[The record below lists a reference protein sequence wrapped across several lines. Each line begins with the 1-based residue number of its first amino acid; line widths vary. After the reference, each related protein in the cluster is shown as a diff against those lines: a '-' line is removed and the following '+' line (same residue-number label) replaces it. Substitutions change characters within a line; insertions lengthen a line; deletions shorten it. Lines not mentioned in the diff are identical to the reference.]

1 MFMPQSRSL
10 SLLCN
15 STCYESWRLGGR
27 SHCQEIGTILIEFY
41 RLNDGL
47 RSVESVRLQLSKSQI
62 DGVVLEKSKSRPN
75 ILTTDHLSCSL
86 PNSSIF
92 CARYAAAKEPLAL
105 VNFSPVLLSPAISF
119 VVWGRKWP
127 PGMRAWRSSTLLTLQ
142 LILTLRLFK
151 ERPICSDCDL

>member
-1 MFMPQSRSL
+1 MFVPQSRSL

-15 STCYESWRLGGR
+15 STCYESWRLSGR

-75 ILTTDHLSCSL
+75 IRKADHLSCSL
-86 PNSSIF
+86 PTFFHILCSLCRCQRASCFGKFQPSAFISCHYLRSLGKEMASRNESMALLNSANATADTDAPSIQG
-92 CARYAAAKEPLAL
+92 AS
-105 VNFSPVLLSPAISF
+105 N
-119 VVWGRKWP
+119 
-127 PGMRAWRSSTLLTLQ
+127 LQ
-142 LILTLRLFK
+142 RL
-151 ERPICSDCDL
+151 